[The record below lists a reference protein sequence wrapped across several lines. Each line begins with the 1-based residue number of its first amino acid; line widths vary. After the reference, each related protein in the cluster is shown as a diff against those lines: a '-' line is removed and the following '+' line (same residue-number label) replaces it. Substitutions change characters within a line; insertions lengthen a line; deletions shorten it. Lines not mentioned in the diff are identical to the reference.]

1 MAISNVGPSFSATS
15 GVNAPPSSTPP
26 SPPAVGYD
34 DFLRLLIAEIQNQD
48 PTAPTDPTQYMS
60 QLASFSTVA
69 QQVRTNATLDAL
81 LSAQATSFIGK
92 TVTSADGK
100 TAGLVVSVTFSTG
113 GGAIATLKDGS
124 QVVLGP
130 GVTISAS

>member
-1 MAISNVGPSFSATS
+1 MTISSLGPPYPVTPKANPYPSS
-15 GVNAPPSSTPP
+15 APPPP
-26 SPPAVGYD
+26 VVGYNE
-34 DFLRLLIAEIQNQD
+34 FLQLLIAEIQNQD

-69 QQVRTNATLDAL
+69 QQVKTNATLDAL
-81 LSAQATSFIGK
+81 LSAQATNFIGK

-100 TAGLVVSVTFSTG
+100 VTGIVVSVTFSEG

-124 QVVLGP
+124 KVVLGP
-130 GVTISAS
+130 GVTISGP